1 MKPTISPLL
10 ISIVGACMLA
20 LSACSGTT
28 TPSPTDPIETAVCP
42 APDSVPTQG
51 QSSACRQ

>member
-28 TPSPTDPIETAVCP
+28 TPNPTDPIETAVCP
-42 APDSVPTQG
+42 AADSVTGQG
-51 QSSACRQ
+51 QFAACPR